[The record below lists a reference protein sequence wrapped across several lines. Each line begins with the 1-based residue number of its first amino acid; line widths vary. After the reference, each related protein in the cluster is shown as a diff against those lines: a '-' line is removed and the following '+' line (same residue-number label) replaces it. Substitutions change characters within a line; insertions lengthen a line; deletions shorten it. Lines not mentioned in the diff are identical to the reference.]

1 MNKTE
6 SIILFQQI
14 QQKLEKLEKKQEELS
29 AQLKNSAET
38 IVENQKII
46 WAKVKQMKSQNQE

>member
-1 MNKTE
+1 MNKSE

-46 WAKVKQMKSQNQE
+46 WAREATERNYKA

>member
-46 WAKVKQMKSQNQE
+46 WAKVKQMKNQE